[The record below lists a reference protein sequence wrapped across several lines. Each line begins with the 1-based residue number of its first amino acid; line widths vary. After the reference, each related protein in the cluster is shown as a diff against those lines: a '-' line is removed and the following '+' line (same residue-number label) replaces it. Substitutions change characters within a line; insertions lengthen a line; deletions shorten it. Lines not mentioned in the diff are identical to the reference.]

1 MTKGFK
7 ESRYYMAFT
16 QIKGKRKL
24 DFDGFKVY
32 YGNEPYLTKIDY
44 LNLRELREWLYEEW
58 YALDYCFK
66 DFYEYKKGFFIIK
79 VVDHFRYTTI
89 RVVFDD

>member
-32 YGNEPYLTKIDY
+32 WGEEPFITKIDY
-44 LNLRELREWLYEEW
+44 FNLRGLREWLCEEW
-58 YALDYCFK
+58 YDLEYCFK
-66 DFYEYKKGFFIIK
+66 DFYESKNGFVIK